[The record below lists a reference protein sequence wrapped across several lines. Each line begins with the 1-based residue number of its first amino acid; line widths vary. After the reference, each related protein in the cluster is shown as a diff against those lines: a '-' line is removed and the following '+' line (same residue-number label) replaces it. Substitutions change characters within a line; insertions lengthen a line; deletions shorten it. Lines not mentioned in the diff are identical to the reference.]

1 MRRTIISISLALLL
15 STAIPAEE
23 VEGLIKLQDPL
34 DEPELYC
41 LDVPGFRDRV
51 QLEAPLMAHTCKR
64 RDAADELFTLDHP
77 AEGQLYMKAYDL
89 CVEAGGTQSGSELF
103 LKPCSDSPLQRF
115 ELDASAKFRLTGEE
129 LCVAVAEGSGVP
141 TGGPSHLR
149 RDLKLEVCIGLSP
162 SLSQWA
168 WPIRE

>member
-1 MRRTIISISLALLL
+1 MGRTIISIALALLL
-15 STAIPAEE
+15 STAIPAED
-23 VEGLIKLQDPL
+23 VEGLVKLQDPL

-77 AEGQLYMKAYDL
+77 AEGQLYMKAY
-89 CVEAGGTQSGSELF
+89 G
-103 LKPCSDSPLQRF
+103 
-115 ELDASAKFRLTGEE
+115 

-149 RDLKLEVCIGLSP
+149 RDLKLEVCKGRSP